1 MCKAG
6 LDLSQSS
13 VQELRKSQI
22 LEAAAHCFRKHG
34 FHNAGMA
41 GIAKAAGMSVGH
53 IYHYYANKEA
63 IIKAIID
70 CNLNETLACIDQMCA
85 QDDVAQAML
94 DHVEESIASHI
105 NIKCVALD
113 LEIAAESARNPK
125 VAAMIQRVDVALRAK
140 VHELFILGR
149 KGRPPIDAAELE
161 ARVDLMVVLFH
172 GLTCRGVHNPEF
184 RTGAFTSLFREAL
197 RGLLD

>member
-1 MCKAG
+1 MCKSSCSP
-6 LDLSQSS
+6 SQPSG
-13 VQELRKSQI
+13 QELRKSQI

-63 IIKAIID
+63 IIEAIID
-70 CNLNETLACIDQMCA
+70 CNLNETLACMDQMCA

-94 DHVEESIASHI
+94 GHVEESIVSHLD
-105 NIKCVALD
+105 IKCVALD
-113 LEIAAESARNPK
+113 LEIAAESARNPR
-125 VAAMIQRVDVALRAK
+125 VAAMVQRADVALRAK
-140 VHELFILGR
+140 VHELFTLGR

-161 ARVDLMVVLFH
+161 ARIELVSTLFH
-172 GLTCRGVHNPEF
+172 GLPCRSVRNPEF
-184 RTGAFTSLFREAL
+184 RTSAFTSLFSEAL
-197 RGLLD
+197 RRLLE